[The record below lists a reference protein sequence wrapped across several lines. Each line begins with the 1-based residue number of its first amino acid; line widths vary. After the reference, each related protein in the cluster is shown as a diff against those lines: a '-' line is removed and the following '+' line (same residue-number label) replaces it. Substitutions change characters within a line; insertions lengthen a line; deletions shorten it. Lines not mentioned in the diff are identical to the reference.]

1 MYFSPG
7 NESHTMCVLN
17 HNRATQH
24 MPESRQHF
32 AKVPTHL
39 SGQRL
44 DQVAAQLFS
53 EFSRARLQQWIKS
66 GDLTVDGQPAS
77 PRHKLLGAEALALT
91 MTVEPRQ
98 EQASTAIDIPIV
110 AEDPHFWVIDK
121 PAGLTVHPGA
131 GTSGATL
138 MNGLLHLD
146 PAQAELPRAGIVHRL
161 DKDTT
166 GLMVV
171 ARSLQ
176 AHTALV
182 RDLQQREMKR
192 EYEAV
197 CLGVLT
203 GGGTITA
210 PIGRHPTQRIRMAVR
225 PGGRNA
231 TTHYRVLKRFQHH
244 THLRLQLDTGRT
256 HQIRVHMAHL
266 KHPLVGDPLYG
277 GRQRLPAG
285 VSEAVREVLQHFP
298 RQALHAAELS
308 FPHPITREWGAWQSP
323 LPEDF
328 QALLSALEQNH
339 G

>member
-1 MYFSPG
+1 
-7 NESHTMCVLN
+7 
-17 HNRATQH
+17 
-24 MPESRQHF
+24 MPESLQQF

-44 DQVAAQLFS
+44 DQVAAQLFA
-53 EFSRARLQQWIKS
+53 EFSRGRLQHWIKL
-66 GDLTVDGQPAS
+66 GALTVDGQPAS
-77 PRHKLLGAEALALT
+77 LRHKLLGAEALVLTIVHEPVQEFAAVALN
-91 MTVEPRQ
+91 
-98 EQASTAIDIPIV
+98 IPIV

-138 MNGLLHLD
+138 LNGLLHLD

-176 AHTALV
+176 AHAALV
-182 RDLQQREMKR
+182 KDLQQRVIKR

-203 GGGTITA
+203 GGGNISA

-225 PGGRNA
+225 PNGRQA
-231 TTHYRVLKRFQHH
+231 TTHYRVLQRFQQH
-244 THLRLQLDTGRT
+244 THLRLQLESGRT

-285 VSEAVREVLQHFP
+285 VSESVRQMLQQFP

-308 FPHPITREWGAWQSP
+308 FAHPVTRAWCSWQSP
-323 LPEDF
+323 LPSDF
-328 QALLSALEQNH
+328 QALLSALGELV
-339 G
+339 

>member
-1 MYFSPG
+1 
-7 NESHTMCVLN
+7 
-17 HNRATQH
+17 
-24 MPESRQHF
+24 MPESRQHS
-32 AKVPTHL
+32 AKVPMDC

-44 DQVAAQLFS
+44 DQVAAQLFA
-53 EFSRARLQQWIKS
+53 EFSRARLQHWIKS
-66 GDLTVDGQPAS
+66 GDLRVDGQLVT
-77 PRHKLLGAEALALT
+77 PRHKLLGAEQLT
-91 MTVEPRQ
+91 LNCVVEPTQ
-98 EQASTAIDIPIV
+98 GEAAAAIDIPIV
-110 AEDPHFWVIDK
+110 ATDPHFWVINK

-131 GTSGATL
+131 GTTGTTL
-138 MNGLLHLD
+138 LNGLLHLD

-182 RDLQQREMKR
+182 RDLQRRDMQR

-203 GGGTITA
+203 GGGVVSA

-225 PGGRNA
+225 ANGRPA
-231 TTHYRVLKRFQHH
+231 TTHYRVLQRFAHH
-244 THLRLQLDTGRT
+244 THLRLQLETGRT

-285 VSEAVREVLQHFP
+285 IAEDLRSHLQNFP
-298 RQALHAAELS
+298 RQALHAVALS
-308 FPHPITREWGAWQSP
+308 FPHPITREWCHWQTP
-323 LPEDF
+323 LPHDF
-328 QALLSALEQNH
+328 QALLAALAQSDD
-339 G
+339 

>member
-1 MYFSPG
+1 
-7 NESHTMCVLN
+7 
-17 HNRATQH
+17 
-24 MPESRQHF
+24 MPESRQHS
-32 AKVPTHL
+32 AKVPTQL

-53 EFSRARLQQWIKS
+53 EFSRARLQHWIKS
-66 GDLTVDGQPAS
+66 GDLRVDGQLVS
-77 PRHKLLGAEALALT
+77 PRHKLLGAEQLT
-91 MTVEPRQ
+91 LTAVIEPTHHD
-98 EQASTAIDIPIV
+98 TATQIDFPIV
-110 AEDPHFWVIDK
+110 ATDPHFWVINK

-138 MNGLLHLD
+138 LNGLLHLD
-146 PAQAELPRAGIVHRL
+146 PKQAELPRAGIVHRL

-171 ARSLQ
+171 ARSLE

-182 RDLQQREMKR
+182 RDLQRREMQR

-197 CLGVLT
+197 CMGVLT
-203 GGGTITA
+203 GGGEISA

-225 PGGRNA
+225 PNGRPA
-231 TTHYRVLKRFQHH
+231 TTHYRVLQRYQHH

-256 HQIRVHMAHL
+256 HQIRVHMAYL

-285 VSEAVREVLQHFP
+285 ISANLRTQLQEFP

-308 FPHPITREWGAWQSP
+308 FPHPITREWCSWQAP
-323 LPEDF
+323 LPDDF
-328 QALLSALEQNH
+328 QGLLTALSEAN

>member
-1 MYFSPG
+1 
-7 NESHTMCVLN
+7 
-17 HNRATQH
+17 
-24 MPESRQHF
+24 MPESRQHS
-32 AKVPTHL
+32 AKVPMDC

-44 DQVAAQLFS
+44 DQVAAQLFA
-53 EFSRARLQQWIKS
+53 EFSRARLQHWIKS
-66 GDLTVDGQPAS
+66 GDLRVDGQLVT
-77 PRHKLLGAEALALT
+77 PRHKLLGAEQLT
-91 MTVEPRQ
+91 LNCMVEPTQ
-98 EQASTAIDIPIV
+98 DEAAAAIDIPIV
-110 AEDPHFWVIDK
+110 ATDPHFWVINK

-131 GTSGATL
+131 GTTGTTL
-138 MNGLLHLD
+138 LNGLLHLD

-182 RDLQQREMKR
+182 RDLQRRDMQR

-203 GGGTITA
+203 GGGVVSA

-225 PGGRNA
+225 ANGRPA
-231 TTHYRVLKRFQHH
+231 TTHYRVLQRFAHH
-244 THLRLQLDTGRT
+244 THLRLQLETGRT

-285 VSEAVREVLQHFP
+285 IAEDLRSHLQNFP
-298 RQALHAAELS
+298 RQALHAVALS
-308 FPHPITREWGAWQSP
+308 FPHPITREWCHWQTP
-323 LPEDF
+323 LPNDF
-328 QALLSALEQNH
+328 QALLAALAQSDD
-339 G
+339 